1 MMSRQRIVKKHLL
14 SFLLSLL
21 PTFLSH
27 PSVLPLTLSDRV
39 KQKTTTDHLIDR
51 RGRFLCFLAMTLNIR
66 YGNSI
71 LAENL
76 KKKKNGKYVTCIN
89 SYKFLVSF
97 EPVSP
102 SFDPNFNFYKEKKIN
117 KYKQVF

>member
-39 KQKTTTDHLIDR
+39 KQKTTTDPLIDR
-51 RGRFLCFLAMTLNIR
+51 RGRFSCFLAMTLNIR
-66 YGNSI
+66 YGNPI
-71 LAENL
+71 LAENQKE
-76 KKKKNGKYVTCIN
+76 KKKKKGKYVTCIN

-102 SFDPNFNFYKEKKIN
+102 SFDPNFNFYKEN
-117 KYKQVF
+117 K